1 MTNLFAPAHL
11 ALTVVIL
18 IWDIVLA
25 GRIAQNRQAPPVF
38 QAVSGLA
45 ALLVLPGLLFTLAT
59 STIMTGRAVATMDW
73 VWPAVLLLF
82 ALQSVYAVVRRL
94 VNWIWGFPIAIY
106 NILIATIGV
115 TRYMVAHGQTPADPL
130 VALLAAQS
138 IGMVFVVQHRQ
149 RAGDAVLSEH
159 ADGVAGVP
167 GDSNDHA
174 RVPRVHVARR
184 RRVVDRDHR
193 DRRTARRRPTSELR
207 SAPAR
212 PAARAARTAILPW
225 A

>member
-25 GRIAQNRQAPPVF
+25 GRIAQNRQAPRVF

-73 VWPAVLLLF
+73 VWPAVLVLF
-82 ALQSVYAVVRRL
+82 AMQSVYALVRRL
-94 VNWIWGFPIAIY
+94 VNCVWGIPIVIY

-115 TRYMVAHGQTPADPL
+115 TRYMVAHGQTPTEPL
-130 VALLAAQS
+130 VALLARAEHRHGLHDEQ
-138 IGMVFVVQHRQ
+138 RQ

-159 ADGVAGVP
+159 ADGVAGVS
-167 GDSNDHA
+167 GDSQDHGV
-174 RVPRVHVARR
+174 VPRVHVARR
-184 RRVVDRDHR
+184 RRRGR
-193 DRRTARRRPTSELR
+193 SRSSR
-207 SAPAR
+207 SAGRAPSSSCGTTKCI
-212 PAARAARTAILPW
+212 AAISCASVPTPISRSA
-225 A
+225 